1 MKNPHTRRKRIGAW
15 RKQRGF
21 TLTEVLIA
29 IVILLVGIVAVA
41 QLVPVSERDASAL
54 LERLEAELA
63 AVEAMREN
71 IKALIRRTKKRLR
84 EYAVKRRDRPA

>member
-1 MKNPHTRRKRIGAW
+1 LLDLVEDGEPM
-15 RKQRGF
+15 
-21 TLTEVLIA
+21 
-29 IVILLVGIVAVA
+29 VIERHGRPVA

-71 IKALIRRTKKRLR
+71 IKALIRRAKKRLR